1 MFVLFTKYYY
11 GDQIKEE
18 MYSTFSTHETD
29 EKFIETVVR
38 KPELERPL
46 LEEPGEYLR
55 IMLY

>member
-1 MFVLFTKYYY
+1 MSELLRNQG
-11 GDQIKEE
+11 GD
-18 MYSTFSTHETD
+18 MGLTCSTHETD
-29 EKFIETVVR
+29 EKFIETIVR